1 MKIIERVKG
10 IILSPKSE
18 WEVISGENLT
28 VAEMFGSFLFPLALI
43 PAIASFIGY
52 GLIGMDIP
60 FAGHVGSFGLGIK
73 QAAIQLISIIAG
85 VFISAFV
92 INALA
97 PNFNAVKN
105 FNKAFELV
113 CYSYSPMMVFGL
125 LLILPS
131 LGIIVLI
138 ASVYGLYLLYI
149 GLKPMMGVSEEKV
162 TGYFVVSLIV
172 IVVVSIVLSAILS
185 RIFLPNYM
193 TMPY

>member
-28 VAEMFGSFLFPLALI
+28 VVEMFGSFLFPLALI

-97 PNFNAVKN
+97 LNFNAVKN

-193 TMPY
+193 AMPY